1 MKKHLKAIAVLGF
14 LSLIITGCQ
23 TGTTSSN
30 SSSNTSS
37 NQSSQESSS
46 SSSLAPKKYSVIWQ
60 NYDGLVLETDE
71 EVLENT
77 VPTYDGPTPEKEQD
91 AQYDYVFAGWTPE
104 VTVVTDDITY
114 VATFNAEVRKY
125 TVIWKDENGDVLE
138 TDTDVPYGT
147 MPCRFVT

>member
-46 SSSLAPKKYSVIWQ
+46 SSSSSSLAPKKYSVIWQ
-60 NYDGLVLETDE
+60 NYDGLVLEVDE

-91 AQYDYVFAGWTPE
+91 AQYDYVFAE
-104 VTVVTDDITY
+104 SY
-114 VATFNAEVRKY
+114 FR
-125 TVIWKDENGDVLE
+125 
-138 TDTDVPYGT
+138 
-147 MPCRFVT
+147 